1 MEKYFMAAIGAAN
14 LIGSTRTVT
23 IANFFGSAE
32 NAWNAEAGEFE
43 NINLPASALKSFLE
57 FRKNNPNTPEILQEY
72 LAKKNFNLCCIT
84 DEEYPPILRNL
95 LQPPAVLYYRGEL
108 QTFAERIAM
117 VGTRQNTE
125 YGRQVALDISENLAR
140 AGLTIVSGAA
150 KGIDKFSHVGA
161 LRSGRT
167 VAVLGGGIN
176 YYFKTE
182 DKNLLEEISE
192 TGLVISEF
200 NPNLPPNIGTF
211 PARNRIIAGL
221 SRAVIVVEAGDKS
234 GALLTVAEAKK
245 IRRDIFAVPGN
256 IFSAKS
262 RGCNNLIMNG
272 EAILLKDFHD
282 ILSRYNFTYEQIPA
296 VKKSPPK
303 KIVEKKIIEKK
314 VLPEIKLNGLAK
326 KIFDIIPADD
336 YITPDE
342 IFYQLDEDIQINE
355 LAAVLT
361 ELWQKDLVAEDNQR
375 YKRR

>member
-14 LIGSTRTVT
+14 LIGSTRTVA
-23 IANFFGSAE
+23 IANFFGGAE
-32 NAWNAEAGEFE
+32 NAWNAEPGEFE

-57 FRKNNPNTPEILQEY
+57 FRKNNPNTPELLEEY

-84 DEEYPPILRNL
+84 DEDYPPILKDIP
-95 LQPPAVLYYRGEL
+95 QPPAVLYYRGEL
-108 QTFAERIAM
+108 QTFAERIAI
-117 VGTRQNTE
+117 VGTRRNTD
-125 YGRQVALDISENLAR
+125 YGRNVALNISENLAR

-150 KGIDKFSHVGA
+150 KGVDKFSHIGA

-176 YYFKTE
+176 YYFNSE

-200 NPNLPPNIGTF
+200 NPNLPPNPGTF

-245 IRRDIFAVPGN
+245 IRRDVFAIPGN

-282 ILSRYNFTYEQIPA
+282 ILSRYNFKYEQIPV
-296 VKKSPPK
+296 VKKSESTK
-303 KIVEKKIIEKK
+303 FVEKKI
-314 VLPEIKLNGLAK
+314 LPEIKLSGLQK

-342 IFYQLDEDIQINE
+342 IFEQLDEDVQFYE
-355 LAAVLT
+355 LSAILT
-361 ELWQKDLVAEDNQR
+361 ELWQKDIITENLQR
-375 YKRR
+375 YKRI